1 MHLRFATLKALVSA
15 GLMAAFCL
23 VTKAQSNTE
32 QSILFSTPDGQSI
45 SNALLPSVQAPGTP
59 QGLPDLP
66 GNEQSFSFN
75 PQARQRMPLPRPT
88 LKQRNKSQD
97 DNTDIRKS
105 MGVLTPAEAMGVP
118 SLQEL
123 FGLPKPKATNSM
135 SQYGGDDT
143 GSTNTLTSEGAAA
156 SDANWAKILSA
167 DSDAFN
173 MAKTADS
180 NRLTGALFDSAA
192 NDSLFREKKA
202 NNEKADDEKPDNDFN
217 TSSFARA
224 YGSQPG
230 QGAWEAAVQIAAP
243 ANVPAYTPPA
253 PAPSGFGV
261 SSLNSQSPF
270 TLPKVSTPETSMPH
284 LPTLPSASWQ
294 NPPSQPATPSWAPK
308 PPPWLDSTP
317 PLGTMA
323 QRKF

>member
-1 MHLRFATLKALVSA
+1 MNLRFATLKALVFA
-15 GLMAAFCL
+15 GLVAAFCL

-45 SNALLPSVQAPGTP
+45 SNALLPSARAPGTP

-66 GNEQSFSFN
+66 ENEQSFSFN
-75 PQARQRMPLPRPT
+75 PQARPRMPLPQPM

-105 MGVLTPAEAMGVP
+105 MGVQTPAEAMGVP

-135 SQYGGDDT
+135 SQYGGGDT
-143 GSTNTLTSEGAAA
+143 GTTNILSSDSKS

-180 NRLTGALFDSAA
+180 NRLTGALFDSATSD
-192 NDSLFREKKA
+192 NLFRSK
-202 NNEKADDEKPDNDFN
+202 KADDEKADDDFN

-224 YGSQPG
+224 NGRQPG

-243 ANVPAYTPPA
+243 ANVPGYTPPA
-253 PAPSGFGV
+253 PAPSGFGA

-270 TLPKVSTPETSMPH
+270 ALPKAGTPETSIPH
-284 LPTLPSASWQ
+284 LPTLPGASSWQ
-294 NPPSQPATPSWAPK
+294 NSPSQPATPSWAPK

-317 PLGTMA
+317 PMGTMA